1 MTPHCTRR
9 TRFPATSLAAIVAVL
24 WGAGFLSEQNLAYAD
39 TGAPA
44 DGIVSRPAAGTPASP
59 PRQLSGSSTVV
70 IRGTRAPAP
79 KPAEQPPAPAQAEAN
94 PLFRNPVF
102 ERDPYGSGL
111 NTDFNSN
118 GLSFNPPW

>member
-1 MTPHCTRR
+1 VTPHCMRR
-9 TRFPATSLAAIVAVL
+9 TCFSLTSIAAIVAVL
-24 WGAGFLSEQNLAYAD
+24 WGAGLLSEQNLAYAD

-44 DGIVSRPAAGTPASP
+44 DVVVSTRAAGAPGSP
-59 PRQLSGSSTVV
+59 PPQLSGSSTVV
-70 IRGTRAPAP
+70 IRGTRPPAP

-94 PLFRNPVF
+94 PLFRNPAF

>member
-1 MTPHCTRR
+1 V
-9 TRFPATSLAAIVAVL
+9 ATSVAAIVAVL
-24 WGAGFLSEQNLAYAD
+24 WGVGLLSEQNLAYAD
-39 TGAPA
+39 TGAPP
-44 DGIVSRPAAGTPASP
+44 DVIVSRPAAGTPASP
-59 PRQLSGSSTVV
+59 SRQLSGSSTVV

-94 PLFRNPVF
+94 PLFRNPAF

>member
-1 MTPHCTRR
+1 VTPHCTRR

-24 WGAGFLSEQNLAYAD
+24 LGVGLLSEQNLAFAD

-44 DGIVSRPAAGTPASP
+44 DVIVSRPAAGTPGNA

-70 IRGTRAPAP
+70 IRGTRAPVP
-79 KPAEQPPAPAQAEAN
+79 KPGEQLPAPAQAEAT
-94 PLFRNPVF
+94 PVFRNPAF

>member
-9 TRFPATSLAAIVAVL
+9 TRFSATRAAAIVAVL
-24 WGAGFLSEQNLAYAD
+24 WGAGLLSEQNLAYAD

-44 DGIVSRPAAGTPASP
+44 DVIVSRPAAGTPGNA
-59 PRQLSGSSTVV
+59 PRQLSGSSPVV

-79 KPAEQPPAPAQAEAN
+79 KPAEQPPAPAQAETN
-94 PLFRNPVF
+94 PVFRNPAF

-111 NTDFNSN
+111 NTDFNFD
-118 GLSFNPPW
+118 GLSFNPPP